1 MKAISTAVLLVVS
14 VLGSMIGSSSEAA
27 TVTLEVQYGLPTV
40 EAQTVFKR
48 FVEDFEKANPDI
60 KIELSFVP
68 MDKFLAVSAPK
79 FMAATAPDIVH
90 ALVGSGI
97 EIFKNQGALYD
108 LSAFMDAD
116 FRNSFVPQFWGSLG
130 TYALPISV
138 QLEGLIFYRTEKLKK
153 AGVVPPAVDNA
164 WTWDEF
170 LAAAKKLTK
179 DVNADGVIDEWGFAE
194 RGALGFRSTKAS
206 IPYYRAAGTDVIRQ
220 TETGKWVS
228 TFDTSETQKAL
239 RFQVELITKHQ
250 VRPKPSITWGSPEGY
265 RAWKE
270 GAIAMFNIGS
280 YYEWTIRTMT
290 PDLTFGDGWDVM
302 LFPVSNKSIQPSIL
316 LQEEGFAITRQS
328 KHPQEA
334 WRFLK
339 FLYTKER
346 LKELAIVNTEAIPAL
361 KDSLNLPYYTQQ
373 KQLWIQRLSK
383 WLKYVNPQLSHPGYV
398 PIWNNIIGP
407 ITQEIIGGKMDVA
420 TGAKEIHT
428 RINRELK

>member
-1 MKAISTAVLLVVS
+1 MKTLSTALVLVVS
-14 VLGSMIGSSSEAA
+14 VLASMIGTPGDAA
-27 TVTLEVQYGLPTV
+27 NVTLEVQYGLPTV

-48 FVEDFEKANPDI
+48 FVADFERANPDI
-60 KIELSFVP
+60 KIELSLVP
-68 MDKFLAVSAPK
+68 MDKFLPVSAPK
-79 FMAATAPDIVH
+79 FMAGTAPDIVH

-97 EIFKNQGALYD
+97 EIFRNQGALYD

-116 FRNSFVPQFWGSLG
+116 FRSSFVPQFWGTLG
-130 TYALPISV
+130 THALPISV
-138 QLEGLIFYRTEKLKK
+138 QLEGLIFYRTDKFKK
-153 AGVVPPAVDNA
+153 AGVIPPAGDTP

-179 DVNADGVIDEWGFAE
+179 DVNGDGVIDEWGFAE
-194 RGALGFRSTKAS
+194 RGMLGFRFTKAS

-220 TETGKWVS
+220 NGKGKWVS

-239 RFQVELITKHQ
+239 RFQVDLMTKHQ
-250 VRPKPSITWGSPEGY
+250 VRPKASITWGSPEGY

-290 PDLTFGDGWDVM
+290 PDLQFADGWDVM
-302 LFPVSNKSIQPSIL
+302 LFPVANKSIQPSIL

-339 FLYTKER
+339 FLYTKDR

-373 KQLWIQRLSK
+373 KQLWVQKLSK
-383 WLKYVNPQLSHPGYV
+383 WMKYVSPQVSHPKYV
-398 PIWNNIIGP
+398 PIWSNIIGP
-407 ITQEIIGGKMDVA
+407 ITQEIMGGKMDVEP
-420 TGAKEIHT
+420 GAREMHG
-428 RINRELK
+428 RINRDLQ